1 MTKSDD
7 NIPRVLAPLNG
18 LLITLSFLTR
28 IPVQALGFDKRSWQW
43 SPAFFPLAGYIL
55 GALATVPFIIS
66 QNYIIGKGIGFEL
79 CTPFLYIAILYWMN
93 RMLHLDG
100 FCDCCDAFSAMSD
113 SRERRLE
120 IMKDP
125 CVGSSAAGAAIVLI
139 FGKGLL
145 LLILVWENKALY
157 SDYQQS
163 AELMACLIA
172 VPAFARFAIVA
183 LAYKAT
189 YPRENGTGSV
199 IVGNITNTT
208 LIVAVLSMIPLFF
221 LIETAVIKV
230 SFAMTALSIMY
241 WRRKANENL
250 GGVTGDV
257 LGACCETTELMVLL
271 GFVLTT

>member
-1 MTKSDD
+1 MTDREDS
-7 NIPRVLAPLNG
+7 IPRVLAPLNG

-28 IPVQALGFDKRSWQW
+28 IPVKALGFDKRSWEW

-55 GALATVPFIIS
+55 GALATVPFAVS

-79 CTPFLYIAILYWMN
+79 CTPFLYLTILYWMN

-100 FCDCCDAFSAMSD
+100 FCDCCDGFSAMTD
-113 SRERRLE
+113 SREKRLE

-139 FGKGLL
+139 FGKGLFL
-145 LLILVWENKALY
+145 FVLAWQNKSIYTDYEQSLELI
-157 SDYQQS
+157 
-163 AELMACLIA
+163 ACLIA
-172 VPAFARFAIVA
+172 APAFARFAIVA
-183 LAYKAT
+183 LAYKAS
-189 YPRENGTGSV
+189 YPRKNGTGSV

-208 LIVAVLSMIPLFF
+208 LIVAALSMLPLLFF
-221 LIETAVIKV
+221 IDSAVFKV
-230 SFAMTALSIMY
+230 SLAMSALSVIY
-241 WRRKANENL
+241 WRRKGDQNL